1 MTEAELRGDEGS
13 KGGGRFYG
21 KPNPLR
27 TTCGQIFGGLVLFWR
42 CYQPHEAKPEIRF
55 YTALKASV
63 KGDTGP
69 SV

>member
-1 MTEAELRGDEGS
+1 MREAREGEVLWEI
-13 KGGGRFYG
+13 KAVENHLWVD
-21 KPNPLR
+21 PW
-27 TTCGQIFGGLVLFWR
+27 GLVLFWR

-63 KGDTGP
+63 KGDIGP